1 MDQQRNLELC
11 RLIAGIVVSD
21 DDLDATEEAFLD
33 RVLEKFGIP
42 ATERESLFPILDR
55 SEAAEAVR
63 QLSPEL
69 QKTALSLLIE
79 ATVADGKIAPEER
92 EYLDVVAAEMKI
104 GQVEL
109 EAAIAAKLIARR

>member
-1 MDQQRNLELC
+1 VDQQRKLELC

-42 ATERESLFPILDR
+42 PTERETIFPIVDR
-55 SEAAEAVR
+55 TEAAEAVR
-63 QLSPEL
+63 KLPPDL
-69 QKTALSLLIE
+69 QKAALDLLIE

-92 EYLDVVAAEMKI
+92 QYLDAVAAEMKV
-104 GQVEL
+104 GPVDL
-109 EAAIAAKLIARR
+109 EAQIAAKLTARR